1 MIKRRFDML
10 KFKDIKYE
18 DIPEIE
24 LYMDQVTSYLEN
36 RMKVFKEDDNDKI
49 LTKTMINNY
58 VKAGIIEKP
67 IKKKYNRDHM
77 AKMIM
82 VYFLKNIISINDI
95 EKMFEVNMKTD
106 EIYRRF
112 NDIHK
117 KILGE
122 TKDLMSKDENQ
133 LELLIYLL
141 LQADINKRLA
151 EEIINEMK

>member
-1 MIKRRFDML
+1 ML
-10 KFKDIKYE
+10 NFKDIQYE

-106 EIYRRF
+106 EFYRRF

-117 KILGE
+117 KIFDE
-122 TKDLMSKDENQ
+122 TKDLMNKDENQ

-151 EEIINEMK
+151 EEIIKGI

>member
-1 MIKRRFDML
+1 MLDFD
-10 KFKDIKYE
+10 DIKYE
-18 DIPEIE
+18 NIPEIE

-82 VYFLKNIISINDI
+82 VYFFKNIIPINDI
-95 EKMFEVNMKTD
+95 EKIFETNMKTN
-106 EIYRRF
+106 EIYKRF
-112 NDIHK
+112 NDIHRK
-117 KILGE
+117 VLDE
-122 TKDLMSKDENQ
+122 TKDLMNKDENQ
-133 LELLIYLL
+133 LELLLYLL

-151 EEIINEMK
+151 EEIIKGI

>member
-1 MIKRRFDML
+1 MLDFD
-10 KFKDIKYE
+10 DIKYE
-18 DIPEIE
+18 NIPEIE

-82 VYFLKNIISINDI
+82 VYFFKNIIPINDI
-95 EKMFEVNMKTD
+95 EKIFETNMKTN
-106 EIYRRF
+106 EIYKRF
-112 NDIHK
+112 NDIHRK
-117 KILGE
+117 VLDE

-133 LELLIYLL
+133 LELLLYLL

-151 EEIINEMK
+151 EEIIKGI

>member
-1 MIKRRFDML
+1 ML
-10 KFKDIKYE
+10 DFKDIKYE

-36 RMKVFKEDDNDKI
+36 RIGIFKKDDNDKI

-67 IKKKYNRDHM
+67 VKKKYNRDHM

-95 EKMFEVNMKTD
+95 EKIFED
-106 EIYRRF
+106 ELNVDEFYKQF
-112 NDIHK
+112 NDIHRK
-117 KILGE
+117 VLDE
-122 TKDLMSKDENQ
+122 TKDLAKKEENKTQ
-133 LELLIYLL
+133 LLLYLL

-151 EEIINEMK
+151 EEIINDMK